1 MEADWRGLP
10 GYSVQFQ
17 IQDTLKLTV
26 RELDIPRTAEEFSTL
41 DTQIRQKFPLS
52 VSGILM
58 LPETFSIDSL
68 NDCISVF
75 MTTDTLRPPSINA
88 GFSADGPCM
97 HLMLGTQYAY
107 LYDQEETLFEC

>member
-17 IQDTLKLTV
+17 IQDTLKLAV
-26 RELDIPRTAEEFSTL
+26 RELDIHRTTEEFLTL

-58 LPETFSIDSL
+58 LPEMFSIDNP

-75 MTTDTLRPPSINA
+75 MTTDTSRTSQHQCRFLCRRSVHALDAWNA
-88 GFSADGPCM
+88 VRLS
-97 HLMLGTQYAY
+97 L
-107 LYDQEETLFEC
+107 